1 MNLFLSQLDGAVL
14 IDAMLKTLL
23 VVALAGFF
31 AAMLR
36 KRAASTRHAIWL
48 AATVV
53 LITLPMAA
61 VVMPQL
67 SLPLL
72 PAEPNL
78 VSNEVASTP
87 LEIELSQSPAV
98 APLATPEAPVVAA
111 WSWSTWALV
120 VWGAG
125 AFVVLARLV
134 VGFVRLDR
142 LCRGAHVVNDPD
154 WQAAVEQAKQQTG
167 VRRDVRLLK
176 SPHAKVP
183 MTWGLWRIDVCLP
196 MHAIDWSA
204 TNRRI
209 VLTHELTHVRRG
221 DWLWQVLSIAMT
233 AAHWFNPLAWW
244 AAHRL
249 RMEAENACDDA
260 VIERGCTPSDY
271 ADCLYQMVR
280 AAKAAPVRL
289 SPAMTMARPSELPW
303 RLSMIL
309 DDKTR
314 RHETRFRTL
323 VLTLVASAVLGS
335 VFAAAQVG
343 RAQNE
348 LPPSE
353 KKQKTEPSQ
362 RPVDLSMIQRAVSRG
377 KITAK
382 QGKQVLEFSKLR
394 EASKIGDL
402 SPQDHLSPD
411 IASRL
416 EKLGITWVEGEA
428 LLIKTRK
435 AAYVAHRV
443 VFAHLEGYDAATSQI
458 ALVDTTRRTSLTH
471 TRSTKVSDE
480 NGGVV

>member
-1 MNLFLSQLDGAVL
+1 MN
-14 IDAMLKTLL
+14 
-23 VVALAGFF
+23 
-31 AAMLR
+31 
-36 KRAASTRHAIWL
+36 
-48 AATVV
+48 
-53 LITLPMAA
+53 
-61 VVMPQL
+61 
-67 SLPLL
+67 
-72 PAEPNL
+72 
-78 VSNEVASTP
+78 
-87 LEIELSQSPAV
+87 
-98 APLATPEAPVVAA
+98 
-111 WSWSTWALV
+111 
-120 VWGAG
+120 
-125 AFVVLARLV
+125 
-134 VGFVRLDR
+134 
-142 LCRGAHVVNDPD
+142 
-154 WQAAVEQAKQQTG
+154 
-167 VRRDVRLLK
+167 
-176 SPHAKVP
+176 
-183 MTWGLWRIDVCLP
+183 
-196 MHAIDWSA
+196 
-204 TNRRI
+204 
-209 VLTHELTHVRRG
+209 
-221 DWLWQVLSIAMT
+221 
-233 AAHWFNPLAWW
+233 
-244 AAHRL
+244 
-249 RMEAENACDDA
+249 
-260 VIERGCTPSDY
+260 
-271 ADCLYQMVR
+271 
-280 AAKAAPVRL
+280 
-289 SPAMTMARPSELPW
+289 
-303 RLSMIL
+303 L

-443 VFAHLEGYDAATSQI
+443 VFAHLEGYEAATSQI

-471 TRSTKVSDE
+471 TRSTKVRDE
-480 NGGVV
+480 NGGVVEIGKLLGKNVLVVTEDQSVVSVDDDSNGRLRAIYDMGVSGDVLGRIRTELGRIGIDVQRIGAVEGVLLRLIAGMPESGEMDPRLRGYLENRLQLDDDQIEGLQDLASRLAAGSNPLRRLGVSDEALGPMMRALENMGIERERILAALGMVRHMVGREPDEDVRFVLEKQLRLTERQIDGLQEFANQVMDLEPEEIAVAREFYELREVVIKAERNFLTDEERRRLKELGITWEEGETLLKRAEREYRGNPFAKGGRLNRNR